1 MKRRTLISVTYSKMK
16 SLHVLVIK
24 CVFKTKRAQRW
35 VHTDAKAIPVS
46 TSRFQPCPSGISCKE
61 QQKAEVKVKCEN
73 HSSSKPLAPSKDI
86 RHPFMHGLFEESK
99 LINSAIR
106 VNIHWPASYYLKIN
120 HVEVPCPTW
129 MHNGKTVLLGI
140 INAWHKPALYV
151 RTPHSRSDCRV
162 KCYQLLMQGEI
173 K

>member
-1 MKRRTLISVTYSKMK
+1 
-16 SLHVLVIK
+16 
-24 CVFKTKRAQRW
+24 
-35 VHTDAKAIPVS
+35 
-46 TSRFQPCPSGISCKE
+46 
-61 QQKAEVKVKCEN
+61 VKCEN